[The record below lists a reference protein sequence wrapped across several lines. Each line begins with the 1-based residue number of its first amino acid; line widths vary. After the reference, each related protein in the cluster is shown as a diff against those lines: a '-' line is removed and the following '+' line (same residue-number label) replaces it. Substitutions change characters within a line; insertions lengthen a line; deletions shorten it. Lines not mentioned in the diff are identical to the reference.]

1 MNTQNEGINW
11 ALTLQV
17 KWRPENYSAP
27 VLTIKSIFPSAN
39 LFLFKWPKYTALLFC
54 FYIINLELWQGSM
67 PLILWGRGLR
77 ENSAGFL
84 HSLTTEP
91 MQTQKHQIFQTKFG
105 EARGEFLLLLLLL
118 SYWGKKKCRPSRKA
132 SYFSGRNLKSKFKP
146 CYLLS

>member
-1 MNTQNEGINW
+1 MQNEGINW

-39 LFLFKWPKYTALLFC
+39 LLLFKWPKYTALLFC

-67 PLILWGRGLR
+67 LLILWGRGLR

-118 SYWGKKKCRPSRKA
+118 LYWGEKKNAGPAERHLIFQGEAWKVNSSPAIFFPR
-132 SYFSGRNLKSKFKP
+132 
-146 CYLLS
+146 